1 MYVCLCTSYT
11 VSAQNVYLRYLYLQR
26 VGRRAVCGT
35 DFPRAI
41 EPSTTSNEENLHVAS
56 KRVEFFM
63 HVRVLLLVSLTNIC
77 ITYTQLEIRQLIYLK
92 LSVSTGVSMKGL

>member
-1 MYVCLCTSYT
+1 M
-11 VSAQNVYLRYLYLQR
+11 QR

-41 EPSTTSNEENLHVAS
+41 EPSTASNEENLHVAS
-56 KRVEFFM
+56 KRVEFFIM